1 MTKAELAK
9 QNFLNGCNCA
19 QAVLLAFS
27 DETGLDR
34 ATALRL
40 ASGLGGGMARM
51 REVCGT
57 VNGMFL
63 AAGLILGSDDTA
75 DRAAKSELYRR
86 LQELAERFRARNGSI
101 VCRELLAGVK
111 TTPGGVPEART
122 DTYYKKRPCAELC
135 ADAAKILEEFLQA
148 YPEARAKI

>member
-57 VNGMFL
+57 VNGICL
-63 AAGLILGSDDTA
+63 
-75 DRAAKSELYRR
+75 LYTSPSPR
-86 LQELAERFRARNGSI
+86 
-101 VCRELLAGVK
+101 
-111 TTPGGVPEART
+111 
-122 DTYYKKRPCAELC
+122 D
-135 ADAAKILEEFLQA
+135 
-148 YPEARAKI
+148 

>member
-51 REVCGT
+51 REVCGA
-57 VNGMFL
+57 VSGMFMVAGLKYGYSDPSAKQEKAELYALVQKL
-63 AAGLILGSDDTA
+63 AAGF
-75 DRAAKSELYRR
+75 KEK
-86 LQELAERFRARNGSI
+86 NGSI
-101 VCRELLAGVK
+101 ICKELLGVSD
-111 TTPGGVPEART
+111 TSPTPEPRT
-122 DTYYKKRPCAELC
+122 AAYYKKRPCVELVGDAAEL
-135 ADAAKILEEFLQA
+135 LENLSG
-148 YPEARAKI
+148 K

>member
-40 ASGLGGGMARM
+40 TSGLGGGMARM

-86 LQELAERFRARNGSI
+86 LQGLAERVRARNGIARLPRASG
-101 VCRELLAGVK
+101 RSQNDARRRAGGADGYLL
-111 TTPGGVPEART
+111 
-122 DTYYKKRPCAELC
+122 
-135 ADAAKILEEFLQA
+135 
-148 YPEARAKI
+148 

>member
-1 MTKAELAK
+1 
-9 QNFLNGCNCA
+9 
-19 QAVLLAFS
+19 
-27 DETGLDR
+27 
-34 ATALRL
+34 
-40 ASGLGGGMARM
+40 MARM

-86 LQELAERFRARNGSI
+86 LQGLAERFRARNGSI
-101 VCRELLAGVK
+101 VCRELLAGIQ

-135 ADAAKILEEFLQA
+135 ADAAEILEEFLRA
-148 YPEARAKI
+148 YPKARKDMTVFPAALAFCGHAWYDYYGKIREGTVLNRRFLS

>member
-86 LQELAERFRARNGSI
+86 LQGLAERFRARNGSI
-101 VCRELLAGVK
+101 VCRELLAGVQ
-111 TTPGGVPEART
+111 TAPGGV
-122 DTYYKKRPCAELC
+122 DGYL
-135 ADAAKILEEFLQA
+135 L
-148 YPEARAKI
+148 